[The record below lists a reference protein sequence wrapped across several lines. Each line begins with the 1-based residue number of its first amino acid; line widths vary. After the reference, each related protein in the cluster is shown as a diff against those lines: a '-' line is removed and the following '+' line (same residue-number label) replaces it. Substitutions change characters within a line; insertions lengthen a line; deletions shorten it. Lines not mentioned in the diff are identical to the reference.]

1 MRTCD
6 ISILLWPGAFATIGP
21 ELRWLRFFRNRRQPS
36 KNKLILPDIGLN
48 KSMHC
53 PTCGLPNLPLAQLC
67 LQCKTALDSSYLLA
81 GAGQRLIDLNGVES
95 ASGASAAAEAQPRPR
110 SVPPGEADWREQL
123 TLKQERL
130 KEKNNEPRSLS
141 SSPPVEDFRD
151 REFLRPHKAATF
163 AADTNTIKIARPDDH
178 HLVERALEKIDRV
191 RSVLAIEADSKVPV
205 EVATPDLD
213 VEPQLR
219 RRRRL
224 QRRTQTVERIEIN
237 LNQGTLPFEAT
248 ERVFSPIAED
258 QVRPGLGAAP
268 IASRMRAGF
277 IDAVFLFGCFL
288 IFLLIV
294 FFVPDFVFLTRS
306 SLLGASGA
314 ALLVFAG
321 YIYLFTAIGHTTLG
335 LEHESLR
342 VVDFQ
347 GNPIGVR
354 AVGLRSFGYIVS
366 LGCFGLGFLWA
377 VFDPDGLTWHDKIS
391 RTLIIEK
398 GPTPSESVHSP
409 ESRSLSG

>member
-1 MRTCD
+1 MLAPFLQEQTLT
-6 ISILLWPGAFATIGP
+6 S
-21 ELRWLRFFRNRRQPS
+21 ENR
-36 KNKLILPDIGLN
+36 LILPDIGLN

-67 LQCKTALDSSYLLA
+67 LQCKTSLDSSYLLA
-81 GAGQRLIDLNGVES
+81 GAGQRVIDLTGVEL
-95 ASGASAAAEAQPRPR
+95 ASGASAAAEPQHR
-110 SVPPGEADWREQL
+110 SVPPVEADWREQL
-123 TLKQERL
+123 TLKLERL
-130 KEKNNEPRSLS
+130 KERHSEARSLS

-163 AADTNTIKIARPDDH
+163 AADTNTIKIARLDDH

-191 RSVLAIEADSKVPV
+191 RSVLAAEADSKAPV

-213 VEPQLR
+213 SEPQLR

-224 QRRTQTVERIEIN
+224 QRRTQIVERIEIN
-237 LNQGTLPFEAT
+237 LNQATLPFEAT
-248 ERVFSPIAED
+248 ESAFSPVAED
-258 QVRPGLGAAP
+258 QVQPGLGAAS

-277 IDAVFLFGCFL
+277 IDAVFLSGCFL

-306 SLLGASGA
+306 SLLGTSSAS
-314 ALLVFAG
+314 LLVFAG
-321 YIYLFTAIGHTTLG
+321 YIYLFTAIGDTTLG

-347 GNPIGVR
+347 GNPISRR
-354 AVGLRSFGYIVS
+354 AAGLRSFGYIVS

-377 VFDPDGLTWHDKIS
+377 VFDPDRLTWHDRIS
-391 RTLIIEK
+391 RTLIIQK
-398 GPTPSESVHSP
+398 GSTSSQSVHSP
-409 ESRSLSG
+409 ESLSSCG